1 MRNIKRILPCIGA
14 LHTRRIS
21 SINYWRPK
29 DEVDKELKLPTFI
42 DIIGL
47 DPQLSTS
54 EDERTVNSQILNLV
68 INGQLPEN
76 ADLLDLGKNLREGK
90 QIKEST
96 DDKTSPV
103 DAIIAVLSAENLN
116 GAIPQT
122 LIDEIYMEANMRKKR
137 NQLHFYI

>member
-1 MRNIKRILPCIGA
+1 M
-14 LHTRRIS
+14 
-21 SINYWRPK
+21 
-29 DEVDKELKLPTFI
+29 
-42 DIIGL
+42 

>member
-1 MRNIKRILPCIGA
+1 M
-14 LHTRRIS
+14 
-21 SINYWRPK
+21 
-29 DEVDKELKLPTFI
+29 
-42 DIIGL
+42 

-103 DAIIAVLSAENLN
+103 DAIIAVLSTENLN